1 MSLSALRTSYTNH
14 AQDIKFSK
22 YVMASVKKEALFI
35 YIFPETAQNLPC
47 THLDGS
53 KRKSQVFA
61 DGAGR
66 GVRVKPCVRALPA
79 GVAWWTGENTR
90 ARQAGSGR
98 NCKQGAYRRWRGL
111 ETAGVKSKS
120 VKNLRKRQRLK
131 EQTKKRPKKRKT
143 PDEKAC
149 LSHRKGDWEPPK
161 WSRILGPS
169 EIFCYIKNEAA
180 GPSCT
185 CSTCLC
191 FPDFLVSLR
200 SRWLDAMVLRKK
212 ATYAADKSQNKAQDW
227 LCSVSFS
234 NQQIWLKLLAN
245 HLMDVWLKLGSVW
258 GRWGTNQ
265 RILLSHTV

>member
-1 MSLSALRTSYTNH
+1 MY
-14 AQDIKFSK
+14 
-22 YVMASVKKEALFI
+22 ASGWLQEEKPGICWRGGKGSPREALC
-35 YIFPETAQNLPC
+35 EPC
-47 THLDGS
+47 LQGW
-53 KRKSQVFA
+53 
-61 DGAGR
+61 R
-66 GVRVKPCVRALPA
+66 GGQER
-79 GVAWWTGENTR
+79 TR
-90 ARQAGSGR
+90 APGR
-98 NCKQGAYRRWRGL
+98 PEVGENCKQGAYRRWRGL